1 MIDEG
6 AYMSNKMN
14 IVGIGPGAREYLT
27 LKALDVIENSDVLV
41 GSKRSLDLFN
51 NTNAE
56 MVVLEPRDIPKTIK
70 KAVSYL
76 EEGFTVT
83 VLSTGDPGFSGM
95 LKTIKKLSPNT
106 KVNVLPGISSIQLAA
121 AKLEIPW
128 DTANLLTIHGG
139 KAPTE
144 DLLDKLDNSRPNI
157 ILPNR
162 HISELAEY
170 LIDHGFSPEHGI
182 TICEKLS
189 YPDEQ
194 IVHITLEEAKQMD
207 FGYMCVVVI

>member
-1 MIDEG
+1 
-6 AYMSNKMN
+6 MSNKMN

>member
-1 MIDEG
+1 MI
-6 AYMSNKMN
+6 NRMN
-14 IVGIGPGAREYLT
+14 IVGIGPGSKEYLT
-27 LKALDVIENSDVLV
+27 ISAVEVIENSDVLV
-41 GSKRSLDLFN
+41 GSKRSLELFDYV
-51 NTNAE
+51 NAE
-56 MVVLEPRDIPKTIK
+56 MVLLEPRDIPKTVK
-70 KAVSYL
+70 KAVTYL
-76 EEGFTVT
+76 EEGFKVS

-95 LKTIKKLSPNT
+95 LKTVKRISPNT
-106 KVNVLPGISSIQLAA
+106 KLNVIPGISSVQLAA
-121 AKLEIPW
+121 AKLGIPW
-128 DTANLLTIHGG
+128 DTANLITIHGG
-139 KAPTE
+139 KEPTD
-144 DLLDKLDNSRPNI
+144 DLLEKIDDTTANI

-194 IVHITLEEAKQMD
+194 IVHITLEEAKQLD